1 MGARKQQRKEG
12 RQRRAA
18 EGDDGA
24 LREKRSFHRGEVV
37 NFHPRAEDFARD
49 EFLEDYLLKGWVPP
63 KPVLSRGM
71 RITAFGSCFA
81 ANITRHLSAIG
92 FDLSRDRDPEVY
104 ISRLG
109 DAMVNTAS
117 ILGQFQW
124 ALENAKQSEELWHG
138 YKAEGYGYDEAIR
151 LRTRDVFL
159 ATDFFIVTLGLS
171 EVWYDEK
178 TGGTFWR
185 AVPEDAF
192 DPTRHKFRVQSF
204 AKTKADLEEIHRL
217 IRTHVP
223 HAKVLFTL
231 SPIALA
237 ATFRPVSCLT
247 ANTAS
252 KAIIRAALD
261 EFLREHE
268 DELNRS
274 LFYFPSMELV
284 MRCFIDPWSEDERHP
299 ESYVIDTV
307 MKVFEAAF
315 CEGAVTLTEAVE
327 VFRMFRARNL
337 RAIAKRRDDSK
348 EERKLVKRA
357 KKADR
362 EGRELRREAKGNET
376 RIGAVL
382 PMQDETPRH

>member
-1 MGARKQQRKEG
+1 MGARKQQRKEE

-37 NFHPRAEDFARD
+37 NYHPRAEDFARD

-109 DAMVNTAS
+109 DAMVHTAS

-138 YKAEGYGYDEAIR
+138 YKAEGYGYDETIR

-171 EVWYDEK
+171 EVWYDEQ

-185 AVPEDAF
+185 AIPEDVF
-192 DPTRHKFRVQSF
+192 DPARHKFRVQSF
-204 AKTKADLEEIHRL
+204 AKTKADIEEIHRL

-231 SPIALA
+231 SPIPLA

-268 DELNRS
+268 DELNRN

-315 CEGAVTLTEAVE
+315 CEGTATLAEAVE
-327 VFRMFRARNL
+327 VFRMFRTRNL
-337 RAIAKRRDDSK
+337 RAIAKRRQNDD
-348 EERKLVKRA
+348 EERKLVRKARN
-357 KKADR
+357 ADR
-362 EGRELRREAKGNET
+362 RNREVRREAKGNEA
-376 RIGAVL
+376 RLGDAVPVL
-382 PMQDETPRH
+382 DEAPQH